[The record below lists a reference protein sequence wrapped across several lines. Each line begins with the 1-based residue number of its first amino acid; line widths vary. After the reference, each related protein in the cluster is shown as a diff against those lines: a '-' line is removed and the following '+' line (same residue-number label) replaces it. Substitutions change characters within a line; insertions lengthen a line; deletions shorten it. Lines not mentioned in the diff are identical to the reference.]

1 MDANSDKPKKILIV
15 DDIGAVRKRYA
26 SILRSEGYEV
36 TVAVDGKEALDLAS
50 RRLFDLICLDL
61 NMPGMNGLDVLYEL
75 RTNYSKMREVF
86 HVTDVP
92 VLCITGYGSEEAVNT
107 ALLLGAAGVL
117 NKPVNLDELLSTV
130 KNLLQDGYDPTTLR
144 RRVVVVIDSSPHIRG
159 LFRHIF
165 EGMGWSVVE
174 GSDPERLLS
183 VLKGPTPSV
192 IIVSLPTAPREEEAI
207 LARLAPLVDRV
218 PVLVIAQHTTQEA
231 RIRDL
236 LNGRA
241 VILVRPLVLD
251 KLTEA
256 IEQAQRLVEPAG
268 RPNENGPARVS

>member
-1 MDANSDKPKKILIV
+1 
-15 DDIGAVRKRYA
+15 
-26 SILRSEGYEV
+26 
-36 TVAVDGKEALDLAS
+36 
-50 RRLFDLICLDL
+50 
-61 NMPGMNGLDVLYEL
+61 
-75 RTNYSKMREVF
+75 MREMF

-92 VLCITGYGSEEAVNT
+92 VLCISGYSSEEAVNT

-117 NKPVNLDELLSTV
+117 SKPVNLEELLTSV
-130 KNLLQDGYDPTTLR
+130 KNILTDGHDPAMHR
-144 RRVVVVIDSSPHIRG
+144 RRVVVVIESSPHIRG

-192 IIVSLPTAPREEEAI
+192 IVVSLPTAPREEEAL
-207 LARLAPLVDRV
+207 LARLAPVVDRV
-218 PVLVIAQHTTQEA
+218 PVLVIAQHAVQEA
-231 RIRDL
+231 RIKDL
-236 LNGRA
+236 LNDRA

-251 KLTEA
+251 KLAEA
-256 IEQAQRLVEPAG
+256 IERAQRLVEPAG